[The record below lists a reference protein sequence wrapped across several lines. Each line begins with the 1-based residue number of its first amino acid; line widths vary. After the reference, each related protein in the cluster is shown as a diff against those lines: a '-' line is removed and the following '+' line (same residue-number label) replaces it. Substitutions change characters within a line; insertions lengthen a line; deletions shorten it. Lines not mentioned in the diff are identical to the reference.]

1 MQKGAAN
8 SRPQIFVG
16 SHKKML
22 QNISES
28 LRHLQ
33 VNQSSDSS
41 GSGAQPPLPQ
51 NGNHAN
57 GSNSG
62 GGQGAQGDGVRP
74 GDKSRRAFGGHKEKL
89 DRIRNSL
96 LQAHENGFDG
106 ETIKTQYHHQQPS
119 PIPYDEVTQEGGLK
133 VSQLSRLYQ
142 QQQQPKGPDSPDSS
156 IRDSSSYASSTDSSS
171 ISNGSGFRSIPTGY
185 GLKRKSS
192 YDDRGQPMIQSNPPG
207 ETLQHPSPYG
217 QQTSRQQIYLA
228 SGGDNARSLSS
239 VSSNNSFSDG
249 RTSSIQQQQP
259 QTAYTGRSYTST
271 MAHGDSLVTNA
282 QAMPYVKAVAPAGDS
297 RLQPQWN
304 AMNYSGYSGHSRD
317 SSGQIHITASRAPSS
332 NLQSTNPN
340 RSGAPMERTNLANRL
355 HVGKNGDVI
364 YQSYVN
370 PNRDSSGYKSSLTM
384 NRVPGAADTGY
395 NQLTINPEDRTI
407 KRQTVITISTT
418 SSTTYSTGKTFTVSD
433 PMSSHNPPPY
443 PQGRTYNVQAATAAA
458 QGQSIPQSNGYD
470 LGQRH
475 GTMTNAT
482 YAGQGTHVSSQLAVP
497 RNPPTGLNAAYNGQG
512 TNMSNHLN
520 VQPSPTPTEQ
530 HRSCAHIM
538 ILPADNQPSIY
549 SPDMISAMI
558 NKTQPPP
565 SYEFSTQN
573 RQTPNSIQ
581 TQAGHVGGPQQRG
594 GTPTMTQS
602 QYNTARLTPQNSQ
615 GPSNS
620 STVFKPIPSQMGGNV
635 VQIQTQLPQHHQ
647 PQPAVVTISRLEPN
661 NDLPG
666 NSKPPPPYRPAA
678 TVQNVET
685 KAKDLHLKVPVAAAV
700 SSTAVPGP
708 GYSSPPFL
716 QSVSST
722 PVAKPVLQKAH
733 GPDQPPPARG
743 PSPDTISTQ
752 STSTQSSSARS
763 ESPLVR
769 PPSLISE
776 ISDGCDLE
784 SASSDSQPLEKS
796 RIESPVPERR
806 NKGRHK
812 ERYEPRVRVYRPEA
826 YKFYMEQHVENIL
839 KSHRQRIKRRM
850 QLEQEMQR
858 VDLTPG
864 DRDQMR
870 RMLFQKESN
879 YLRLKRA
886 KMNKSM
892 FKKIKTLG
900 IGAFGE
906 VALAR
911 KVDTNALYAVKKLRK
926 LDVIQRNQAGH
937 VKAERDILAEA
948 DNEWVVK
955 LYYSFQDKENLYF
968 VMDYIPGG
976 DLMSLLIRLEIFEE
990 DLARFYIAELVL
1002 AIESVHKMDFI
1013 HRDIKPDNIL
1023 IDRDGHIKLTD
1034 FGLCTGFRWTHD
1046 SKYYQKPGHNRTD
1059 SMEPFDTMDRGKC
1072 GCSHHH
1078 FDAKEKEHDRA
1089 SHDKRPLKTLERRK
1103 KREQERCK
1111 AHSLVGT
1118 PNYIAPEVL
1127 IRTGYTQLCDW
1138 WSVGVI
1144 LYEML
1149 VGQPPFH
1156 ADSPAETQFKVI
1168 NWKQYL
1174 HIPSQAKLSRDA
1186 SDFIRRL
1193 CTGPEER
1200 LGKNGVLDIKS
1211 HPFFQTIDFDSNI
1224 RKMKAPYIPTV
1235 RHPTD
1240 TSNFDP
1246 VSPNKL
1252 GSNSSTDSWDSN
1264 PTEEENHRQQT
1275 DHAFFEFTFR
1285 RFFDDNGHPYPL
1297 PIDIDS
1303 PPGPGEMERSEG
1315 DGAAAQSSTDMQD
1328 MDYV

>member
-16 SHKKML
+16 NHRKML
-22 QNISES
+22 RDISDS
-28 LRHLQ
+28 LHHLR
-33 VNQSSDSS
+33 VNQPSDSS
-41 GSGAQPPLPQ
+41 GSGAQLSQ

-62 GGQGAQGDGVRP
+62 GGGEGVRLQTG
-74 GDKSRRAFGGHKEKL
+74 GDKSSRRAGYKEKL
-89 DRIRNSL
+89 DIIRNSL
-96 LQAHENGFDG
+96 PEPGLKMQ
-106 ETIKTQYHHQQPS
+106 QYHHQQPS
-119 PIPYDEVTQEGGLK
+119 PIPYDEQESGAK
-133 VSQLSRLYQ
+133 VSQISRLY

-156 IRDSSSYASSTDSSS
+156 IRDGSSYASSTDSSS
-171 ISNGSGFRSIPTGY
+171 LSNGSGYRTVPAPHGF
-185 GLKRKSS
+185 KRKSS
-192 YDDRGQPMIQSNPPG
+192 YDDRGQPLLQSNAAG
-207 ETLQHPSPYG
+207 DALQHPSPYG
-217 QQTSRQQIYLA
+217 QQTSRQQIHL
-228 SGGDNARSLSS
+228 GGSDNTRSLSS
-239 VSSNNSFSDG
+239 ISSNNSFSDG
-249 RTSSIQQQQP
+249 RSSSIQQQQ
-259 QTAYTGRSYTST
+259 QAAYPGRSYTSI
-271 MAHGDSLVTNA
+271 MAAGDNLAPNS
-282 QAMPYVKAVAPAGDS
+282 QGMPFAGSVAPGGDS
-297 RLQPQWN
+297 RLQTQWN
-304 AMNYSGYSGHSRD
+304 TMNYSGYPAHSRD
-317 SSGQIHITASRAPSS
+317 SSGQIHITAGRAPPN
-332 NLQSTNPN
+332 NLQSTNHN
-340 RSGAPMERTNLANRL
+340 RSVPSMERTKVANML
-355 HVGKNGDVI
+355 HIGNNGDI

-370 PNRDSSGYKSSLTM
+370 PKRDNSGYVSSLTM
-384 NRVPGAADTGY
+384 SRVPGPADSGY
-395 NQLTINPEDRTI
+395 NQITINPEDRTI

-418 SSTTYSTGKTFTVSD
+418 SSTTYSTGKQFTVSD

-482 YAGQGTHVSSQLAVP
+482 YSVQSTQVSSQLAAQH
-497 RNPPTGLNAAYNGQG
+497 NPQAGSNVTYNGQSP
-512 TNMSNHLN
+512 NMSNHLN
-520 VQPSPTPTEQ
+520 VQHGSTSKEQ
-530 HRSCAHIM
+530 HRSSAHIM
-538 ILPADNQPSIY
+538 ILPPDNQPNMY
-549 SPDMISAMI
+549 SQDMISAMI
-558 NKTQPPP
+558 SKTQPPP
-565 SYEFSTQN
+565 SYEFSTQH

-581 TQAGHVGGPQQRG
+581 TQAGHIGGQQQRG
-594 GTPTMTQS
+594 GTPTMTQ
-602 QYNTARLTPQNSQ
+602 QQFNTARLTPQNSQ
-615 GPSNS
+615 NPSNS
-620 STVFKPIPSQMGGNV
+620 STVFKPIPSQMGGGNV

-647 PQPAVVTISRLEPN
+647 PQPAVVTISRIDPN
-661 NDLPG
+661 NDLTG
-666 NSKPPPPYRPAA
+666 GSKPPPPYRPAA
-678 TVQNVET
+678 PVQSVEMKT
-685 KAKDLHLKVPVAAAV
+685 KDLHLKVPVPVPAAV
-700 SSTAVPGP
+700 SSTALPGP
-708 GYSSPPFL
+708 GYSSPPIL
-716 QSVSST
+716 QSVRST
-722 PVAKPVLQKAH
+722 TVAKPVLQKAH

-743 PSPDTISTQ
+743 SSPDTVSTQ
-752 STSTQSSSARS
+752 STSTQSSSTRS

-776 ISDGCDLE
+776 ISDVGDLE

-812 ERYEPRVRVYRPEA
+812 ERYEPRVKTYNPQA

-839 KSHRQRIKRRM
+839 KSHRQRITRRM

-858 VDLTPG
+858 VDLTSG

-955 LYYSFQDKENLYF
+955 LYYSFQDKDNLYF

-1023 IDRDGHIKLTD
+1023 VDRDGHIKLTD

-1046 SKYYQKPGHNRTD
+1046 SKYYQKSGHARQD
-1059 SMEPFDTMDRGKC
+1059 SMEPFDTMDGEKC
-1072 GCSHHH
+1072 KCINH
-1078 FDAKEKEHDRA
+1078 FAHKEKELDL
-1089 SHDKRPLKTLERRK
+1089 SSLDKRPLKTLERRR
-1103 KREQERCK
+1103 KRQQERCK

-1127 IRTGYTQLCDW
+1127 TRTGYTQLCDW

-1156 ADSPAETQFKVI
+1156 ADSPAETQWKVI
-1168 NWKQYL
+1168 NWKQCL

-1186 SDFIRRL
+1186 SDFILRL

-1211 HPFFQTIDFDSNI
+1211 HPFFQTIDLDSNI

-1252 GSNSSTDSWDSN
+1252 GSDSSTDSWDSN
-1264 PTEEENHRQQT
+1264 PNEEENHRQQT

-1285 RFFDDNGHPYPL
+1285 RFFDDNGHPYPM

-1303 PPGPGEMERSEG
+1303 SPGPGEMERSEG
-1315 DGAAAQSSTDMQD
+1315 DGAAAQSSLDMQD
-1328 MDYV
+1328 MVYV